1 VPQAELKL
9 TGSVK
14 GALNAL
20 IAQPG
25 RDHHG
30 TDLSD
35 ETGIPMGSI
44 YPVLARLEALLWV
57 ESCWE
62 EPQRR
67 EQGFPRRRYYRLST
81 DGLAFAR
88 SALASD
94 RAAASHQA
102 RRLRPAGEM
111 P

>member
-1 VPQAELKL
+1 MPPADLRL
-9 TGSVK
+9 TGPAKEV
-14 GALNAL
+14 LTAL
-20 IAQPG
+20 IARPG

-30 TDLSD
+30 TDLSE
-35 ETGIPMGSI
+35 ETGIPLGSV

-57 ESCWE
+57 DSGWE
-62 EPQRR
+62 DPQRR
-67 EQGFPRRRYYRLST
+67 EQGFPRRRFYRLST

-94 RAAASHQA
+94 RAAASLPA
-102 RRLRPAGEM
+102 RRLRPAGET